1 MRALFLVF
9 WTILVARGFLYAQ
22 CGNEPIA
29 PYSLM
34 NATKDRI
41 WVDIDSPN
49 NHDWRDMPLYP
60 SQSATF
66 ADGLVSV
73 KVRLKS
79 GRVLDYGKRR
89 IAAIQTQARL
99 QKGDWLIDSSGLRFV
114 SCEEREKIF
123 QAVKKYAWPKS

>member
-1 MRALFLVF
+1 VF
-9 WTILVARGFLYAQ
+9 WTISLACGSLHAQ
-22 CGNEPIA
+22 CGNEPTA
-29 PYSLM
+29 AYSLM

-49 NHDWRDMPLYP
+49 NRDWREMPLYS

-66 ADGLVSV
+66 AGALERV

-79 GRVLDYGKRR
+79 GRVLHYDKHR
-89 IAAIQTQARL
+89 IAAIRTQARL
-99 QKGDWLIDSSGLRFV
+99 QKGDWLIDSSGLHFV

-123 QAVKKYAWPKS
+123 QAVKKYEWPKS